1 MALSCSIYTQKTN
14 TIAKAACDRLP
25 SPGIESMAQPWMMI
39 LKLAQLLFMDHDL
52 SITNQ
57 EKAHLED
64 DFA

>member
-1 MALSCSIYTQKTN
+1 
-14 TIAKAACDRLP
+14 
-25 SPGIESMAQPWMMI
+25 MAQPWMMI
-39 LKLAQLLFMDHDL
+39 LNLAQLLFMDHDL